1 MIFNQA
7 IQFIEDRSHAVCRAV
22 YVGFAEVLYNAGPLS
37 PSFVGQYP
45 ASDATLRRRI
55 LGPIISIGLYATP
68 CRPYVR
74 MPQKKGGRVASPFPL
89 LSPYRF
95 IAHNVLMIPLGS
107 LRLSRSQPCGRL
119 EVCMVSCPTLELEA
133 RTQKFFRCCK
143 FPKNS
148 ANAIRGNME
157 IVHFF

>member
-1 MIFNQA
+1 M
-7 IQFIEDRSHAVCRAV
+7 RRAAP
-22 YVGFAEVLYNAGPLS
+22 FRWVLQRPCIMRIPLR
-37 PSFVGQYP
+37 PPLEPQYP
-45 ASDATLRRRI
+45 ASGAALRRRI

-74 MPQKKGGRVASPFPL
+74 MQQKKGGRVASPFPL

-119 EVCMVSCPTLELEA
+119 EVCMVSCPTLELEV